1 MLCVSG
7 KELCSSDSISIL
19 SKILDFGKRYSNC
32 IIFIDE
38 AEKLFGNNSYGEDN
52 FLMGEFNRL
61 LDGINDDEVK
71 SLFIL
76 AVNDFSRIGYALK
89 DRMVHL
95 EFSLPDF
102 EERLLFIKQKME
114 LCKNKINPNL
124 NAEEIAKIT
133 SNFSFRDLDKL
144 WNDVVFHYLGTNQV
158 DMSFIENR
166 MKVLERGKA
175 NPLAG

>member
-1 MLCVSG
+1 MTKALAGELGFPMVCVSAN
-7 KELCSSDSISIL
+7 ELCSNGVLRTLPRIINL
-19 SKILDFGKRYSNC
+19 GKRYQNC

-38 AEKLFGNNSYGEDN
+38 AEKLFGNARFGEDN
-52 FLMGEFNRL
+52 YLMGEFNRL

-114 LCKNKINPNL
+114 LCKDQRRRKGYL
-124 NAEEIAKIT
+124 RWRADTAGV
-133 SNFSFRDLDKL
+133 FRAVGQDHWRD
-144 WNDVVFHYLGTNQV
+144 FPSQGG
-158 DMSFIENR
+158 R
-166 MKVLERGKA
+166 PAGKGSS
-175 NPLAG
+175 L